1 MLQAR
6 VLELDEASETVRS
19 ESVSTGPERDS
30 RSREKTAP
38 ARPVTRSPVTGSA
51 VNKLTR
57 VSTATL
63 YGIQHSISP
72 HEGRPNR
79 KAFPGLSSHPGPIE

>member
-38 ARPVTRSPVTGSA
+38 APSPPRTSTPF
-51 VNKLTR
+51 TR
-57 VSTATL
+57 VNSNT
-63 YGIQHSISP
+63 GILVTYSRKDEVHVPHSSVP
-72 HEGRPNR
+72 MKMR
-79 KAFPGLSSHPGPIE
+79 KFIRWWVEW